1 LNRSFL
7 CLIFIVLFIAT
18 GNTQT
23 PLRIQE
29 RGYYVDETSGDKRPA
44 SETLYQYDA
53 SGKVRIIQNNS
64 WHQKKQRLGP
74 DNRKEYTYDPQ
85 GRIVKEINYF
95 WLDQR
100 DSISLTRIYESE
112 YDNKG
117 KLKVY
122 SISER
127 YYTDPEV
134 YTYTFLYTYSE
145 EGCLVRM
152 DYQARLNDMGNNDY
166 TVLYTVDSQCRTLL
180 KQTSYS
186 DPFSS
191 PSFETFDYDGDNLI
205 ANRLYTIQGT
215 DTILVVEDLYAYNI
229 LELLILEQRTNQ
241 SRIETQYDQEGRKS
255 IVTKYH
261 WSQQLN
267 DWVDPNITT
276 YLYNDQ
282 GLLQELRSSFIY
294 SDGSYHSVF
303 KYEYNDLGKETR
315 IYSRLDLIFEDDL
328 VLLYEYETLINYR
341 CDGVEQSREFYT
353 LEAGSKKL
361 SSLTTIVY
369 QSPAPCEQLAE
380 QNFQIYP
387 NPTTG
392 PVTLV
397 PAQPLESY
405 VIRIFN
411 SSGQFI
417 REYTSDQGITPAY
430 MDFSALPS
438 GLYIVTIN
446 GESYIASTR
455 LVRN

>member
-1 LNRSFL
+1 M
-7 CLIFIVLFIAT
+7 IFIVLFILT
-18 GNTQT
+18 GNTQI

-29 RGYYVDETSGDKRPA
+29 SSYYVDETSGVKRPA
-44 SETLYQYDA
+44 GETLYQYDA
-53 SGKVRIIQNNS
+53 SGKVRVIQNNS
-64 WHQKKQRLGP
+64 WHEKKQRFGP
-74 DNRKEYTYDPQ
+74 DNRREYTYDTQ
-85 GRIVKEINYF
+85 GRTIKEIDYS
-95 WLDQR
+95 WLNQSDI
-100 DSISLTRIYESE
+100 ISLTRIYESE
-112 YDNKG
+112 YDNNER
-117 KLKVY
+117 LKVY

-127 YYTDPEV
+127 YYTDPDV
-134 YTYTFLYTYSE
+134 YTYKFLYGYSV

-166 TVLYTVDSQCRTLL
+166 TVLYTVDNQCRTLL
-180 KQTSYS
+180 KQTSFS

-191 PSFETFDYDGDNLI
+191 PSFEMFDYDGDNLI
-205 ANRLYTIQGT
+205 ANRFYTIQGA
-215 DTILVVEDLYAYNI
+215 DTILNVEDLYAYNA
-229 LELLILEQRTNQ
+229 LDLLILEQRTNQ
-241 SRIETQYDQEGRKS
+241 FRIETQYDQEGRKS
-255 IVTKYH
+255 MVTKYR

-267 DWVDPNITT
+267 DWVDDGITT

-282 GLLQELRSSFIY
+282 GLIQELNSTIY
-294 SDGSYHSVF
+294 FDVIYHSVF

-315 IYSRLDLIFEDDL
+315 IYSRLDLILEDDL

-341 CDGVEQSREFYT
+341 CDGAEQSREIYT
-353 LEAGSKKL
+353 LEAGSRKL

-369 QSPAPCEQLAE
+369 QSPAPCEQIAE
-380 QNFQIYP
+380 QNFQVYP

-417 REYTSDQGITPAY
+417 REYTSDQGISPAY
-430 MDFSALPS
+430 MDFGSLPS
-438 GLYIVTIN
+438 GLYIVTIH
-446 GESYIASTR
+446 GESYFASTS